1 MNIRWLL
8 YIAALAYSA
17 IALGGCGKHS
27 DRNVFGNA
35 SDDQLL
41 SRCTTGRET
50 TVALYINEG
59 GGAGVGTS
67 WSVTTEHK
75 PVLVERQIL
84 YSDYQPAILSLACKP
99 DGFDLTTS
107 HGVLHFKDSDTA
119 ILRKAP
125 KDLGNWQQG

>member
-8 YIAALAYSA
+8 YITALACSL
-17 IALGGCGKHS
+17 IGLGGCGKHS

-59 GGAGVGTS
+59 GGAAVGTS

-75 PVLVERQIL
+75 PELVERQIL
-84 YSDYQPAILSLACKP
+84 YSDYRPAILSLACKP
-99 DGFDLTTS
+99 HGFDLTTS
-107 HGVLHFKDSDTA
+107 NGMLHFDDSDTA
-119 ILRKAP
+119 FLRKVP
-125 KDLGNWQQG
+125 KDLGKWHQG